1 MPPIA
6 RASRH
11 PRRRFLATTLGLA
24 AASRYEGLRA
34 PLAAARDQAQPAPTR
49 SIRRNGFFDLQV
61 NGFSGVDFNDPVT
74 TAEHVE
80 HAIAELRKTGVT
92 RFLPTLISAP
102 LEDFQRCARTI
113 AGVRSP
119 AIAGVHMEG
128 PYISP
133 QEGARGAH
141 PREFIIPA
149 SRDDFERRREATG
162 RAVRL
167 VTIAPEVP
175 GAIELIEHLRKEG
188 IFVAIG
194 HTSAS
199 PTEIADGIKAGA
211 TLSTHLGNGC
221 PQMLPRHPNVI
232 WEQLAADE
240 LTAGLIVDGHHL
252 PPSTVKA
259 MVRAKGAGRTVLVT
273 DATAAAG
280 RPPGDYRLGALT
292 VHVDATGRVAV
303 PGQPNLAGS
312 ALSLDRAVANVVRFA
327 GIALDEALQMA
338 SERPAAAVG
347 LTPAETIDIEW
358 DGETVRISAA
368 H

>member
-1 MPPIA
+1 V
-6 RASRH
+6 
-11 PRRRFLATTLGLA
+11 TTLGMA
-24 AASRYEGLRA
+24 AASRLTPGA
-34 PLAAARDQAQPAPTR
+34 LAAADDQAGPGTPRTTR
-49 SIRRNGFFDLQV
+49 HSGFFDLQV
-61 NGFSGVDFNDPVT
+61 NGFAGVDFNDPAT
-74 TAEHVE
+74 TADQV
-80 HAIAELRKTGVT
+80 AQTIADLRKTGVT

-102 LEDFQRCARTI
+102 LDDFRRCARTI

-162 RAVRL
+162 GAVRL
-167 VTIAPEVP
+167 VTVAPEVP
-175 GAIELIEHLRKEG
+175 GALDLIEYLRQQG
-188 IFVAIG
+188 IYVAIG
-194 HTSAS
+194 HTAAS
-199 PTEIADGIKAGA
+199 PAEIAAGIKAGA

-259 MVRAKGAGRTVLVT
+259 MVRAKGPGRSVLVT

-327 GIALDEALQMA
+327 GIPLEEALQMA

-347 LTPAETIDIEW
+347 LTPAETIDIDW
-358 DGETVRISAA
+358 DGEHLTVRP
-368 H
+368 